1 MLKKYVAVC
10 LTAISL
16 ACAGCEQAPPVDPA
30 TPPDNPPPIETQNPK
45 TTTPPE
51 GKTEPAGQTEP
62 AHQTETTGQTEP
74 AAPDERGVED
84 LRVKVYYPDES
95 GLRLVEVE
103 REIEV
108 ARDSD
113 KYAAAVE
120 AMMTPPTESELTEIF
135 PKRAKLLDVNVQDG
149 VATVNFDEELRKHFA
164 GGSAGETFL
173 VGSVVNALTNFNEV
187 KEVRILI
194 DGEEI
199 ESLAGHMDLSEPL
212 ERMGYLMDQ
221 Q

>member
-16 ACAGCEQAPPVDPA
+16 ACAGCEQAPPIEPA
-30 TPPDNPPPIETQNPK
+30 QSPDNPPPIEAPK
-45 TTTPPE
+45 KTSTDNKPAPSE
-51 GKTEPAGQTEP
+51 QAEPSEPTEPSTKAEVP
-62 AHQTETTGQTEP
+62 
-74 AAPDERGVED
+74 PDEKEVED

-135 PKRAKLLDVNVQDG
+135 PKRAKLLDVEVRDG
-149 VATVNFDEELRKHFA
+149 VATVNFDEGLRKHFA

-173 VGSVVNALTNFNEV
+173 IGSVVNALTNFNEV

-199 ESLAGHMDLSEPL
+199 ESLAGHMDLSAPL
-212 ERMGYLMDQ
+212 ERMGYLMEQ
-221 Q
+221 

>member
-10 LTAISL
+10 LTAIGL
-16 ACAGCEQAPPVDPA
+16 ACAGCEQAPPVEPS
-30 TPPDNPPPIETQNPK
+30 PPDNPPSIEK
-45 TTTPPE
+45 TTPNPPTVEPKEESPSKEEDPTP
-51 GKTEPAGQTEP
+51 EPTPTDNREAK
-62 AHQTETTGQTEP
+62 
-74 AAPDERGVED
+74 VED
-84 LRVKVYYPDES
+84 MKVKVYYPDES

-120 AMMTPPTESELTEIF
+120 AMMTPPTETELTEIF
-135 PKRAKLLDVNVQDG
+135 PKRAKLLNVDVQDG
-149 VATVNFDEELRKHFA
+149 VATVNFDEGLQKHFV

-173 VGSVVNALTNFNEV
+173 IGSVVNALTNFNEI

-199 ESLAGHMDLSEPL
+199 ESLAGHMDLSAPL
-212 ERMGYLMDQ
+212 ERMGYLMEQ
-221 Q
+221 

>member
-10 LTAISL
+10 LTAIGL
-16 ACAGCEQAPPVDPA
+16 ACAGCEQAPPVEPS
-30 TPPDNPPPIETQNPK
+30 PPDNPPSIEK
-45 TTTPPE
+45 TTPPPP
-51 GKTEPAGQTEP
+51 TVEPKEESPSKEEEP
-62 AHQTETTGQTEP
+62 TPEP
-74 AAPDERGVED
+74 TPTDNREAKVED
-84 LRVKVYYPDES
+84 MKVKVYYPDES

-120 AMMTPPTESELTEIF
+120 AMMTPPTETELTEIF
-135 PKRAKLLDVNVQDG
+135 PKRAKLLNVDVHDG
-149 VATVNFDEELRKHFA
+149 IATVNFDEGLQKHFV

-173 VGSVVNALTNFNEV
+173 IGSVVNALTNFNEI

-199 ESLAGHMDLSEPL
+199 ESLAGHMDLSAPL
-212 ERMGYLMDQ
+212 ERMGYLMEQ
-221 Q
+221 

>member
-10 LTAISL
+10 LTAIGL
-16 ACAGCEQAPPVDPA
+16 ACAGCEQAPPVEPS
-30 TPPDNPPPIETQNPK
+30 PPDNPPSIEK
-45 TTTPPE
+45 TTPNPPTVEPKEESPSKEEDPTPKP
-51 GKTEPAGQTEP
+51 TPT
-62 AHQTETTGQTEP
+62 
-74 AAPDERGVED
+74 DNRGAKVED
-84 LRVKVYYPDES
+84 MKVKVYYPDES

-120 AMMTPPTESELTEIF
+120 AMMTPPTETELTEIF
-135 PKRAKLLDVNVQDG
+135 PKRAKLLNVDVQDG
-149 VATVNFDEELRKHFA
+149 VATVNFDEGLQKHFV

-173 VGSVVNALTNFNEV
+173 IGSVVNALTNFNEI

-199 ESLAGHMDLSEPL
+199 ESLAGHMDLSAPL
-212 ERMGYLMDQ
+212 ERMGYLMEQ
-221 Q
+221 